1 MTTPQVRALTVAVLL
16 LLAAGSAVA
25 DARSGPLQ
33 ERHEEESAAECRSDP
48 DCMKAVRKAEG
59 RKRLED
65 ARQRE
70 AMAALPWYERAFRIF
85 CGLAALAAMAGV
97 PLWIAFRVMGG

>member
-1 MTTPQVRALTVAVLL
+1 MTTPQVRALAAAVLL
-16 LLAAGSAVA
+16 ALATGPAIA
-25 DARSGPLQ
+25 DSRSGPLQ
-33 ERHEEESAAECRSDP
+33 ERHEEEAAAECRSDP
-48 DCMKAVRKAEG
+48 DCMKAVRKAEA

-70 AMAALPWYERAFRIF
+70 AMGALPWYERAFRIVG
-85 CGLAALAAMAGV
+85 GLAALAAMASV